1 MNPLKLTPKTPLSE
15 VYNEDSLKTMKRIES
30 GSIDLILTDPPYNT
44 TACEWEYDIDLTVLW
59 IEWQRILKPNGVI
72 IIFAD
77 EPFTSRLITSK
88 LDWFK
93 IRITWDKMTASNF
106 LNAKK
111 MPLKQTEDAVI
122 FSGVKNGNYTY
133 NPILKDKPKHNIR
146 PIGNRKPVGKTTY
159 GSHNGKYSD
168 DYDPT
173 KSYPTNMISLSAKQ
187 DECNSVNRIHP
198 TQKPIDLIRTFV
210 ITYSNEGD
218 TVFDGYMGSGTT
230 AEACIKENRNF
241 IGAELN
247 KIYFTSATK
256 RIKRAQLQS
265 SLF

>member
-1 MNPLKLTPKTPLSE
+1 M
-15 VYNEDSLKTMKRIES
+15 TMERIES

-44 TACEWEYDIDLTVLW
+44 TACEWEYDIDLTALW
-59 IEWQRILKPNGVI
+59 TEWIRILKPNGVI
-72 IIFAD
+72 VVFAD

-93 IRITWDKMTASNF
+93 IRVTWDKMTASGF

-111 MPLKQTEDAVI
+111 LPLKQTEDAVI

-133 NPILKDKPKHNIR
+133 NPILKNKPKQNIR

-159 GSHNGKYSD
+159 GSHNGKYSE

-173 KSYPTNMISLSAKQ
+173 KKYPTNLLSIMAKQ
-187 DECNSVNRIHP
+187 KECNSLNRCHP
-198 TQKPIDLIRTFV
+198 TQKPIDLMRNFIL
-210 ITYSNEGD
+210 TYTNEGE

-230 AEACIKENRNF
+230 AMACIKEKRFF
-241 IGAELN
+241 IGSELN
-247 KIYFTSATK
+247 KEYFDFSTQ
-256 RIKRAQLQS
+256 RIETALSQQ